1 MHVLLDPDTEDA
13 LHEQDVLQKLEL
25 AGGTYQSLDEGKIEQ
40 ASHVI
45 AHDSQCDAYARA
57 TEAHKLRTAAFW
69 LWECVH
75 FQNVF
80 DLSDELYLPSPTPP
94 ITRGVGLQVTVT
106 GFQGF
111 HRLAVIKLLERM
123 GATVQKDMVLSTITH
138 IIAKDMD
145 DRAQKLR
152 VARRAIHD
160 QCSARG
166 RPLQSAC
173 QPSSPAQPRPR

>member
-1 MHVLLDPDTEDA
+1 MTTAVA
-13 LHEQDVLQKLEL
+13 EL

-80 DLSDELYLPSPTPP
+80 DLSDE
-94 ITRGVGLQVTVT
+94 
-106 GFQGF
+106 
-111 HRLAVIKLLERM
+111 VICASEACLEFSWLTAA
-123 GATVQKDMVLSTITH
+123 GNADI
-138 IIAKDMD
+138 
-145 DRAQKLR
+145 
-152 VARRAIHD
+152 
-160 QCSARG
+160 
-166 RPLQSAC
+166 
-173 QPSSPAQPRPR
+173 